1 MAWSSIHELRLP
13 QELNVIKIN
22 QKPINVVVNQS
33 ARSLYHKL
41 SIILFPRR
49 TKCQPSCGRRCFGGR
64 TSSRCHRSGTEISSI
79 RTRWAR
85 EFWRTWKLHFFL
97 KSLPMNCN
105 LQLQSHTLGNLWSLQ
120 VLNLSI
126 TKIDGYKIDRWNAI
140 YNYRVIL

>member
-1 MAWSSIHELRLP
+1 MFGKQVERTLIKIIGKKIIIKCSNCQHSHCCNKWPQLLPVLLKECMAWSSIHELRLP

-85 EFWRTWKLHFFL
+85 EF
-97 KSLPMNCN
+97 
-105 LQLQSHTLGNLWSLQ
+105 
-120 VLNLSI
+120 
-126 TKIDGYKIDRWNAI
+126 
-140 YNYRVIL
+140 